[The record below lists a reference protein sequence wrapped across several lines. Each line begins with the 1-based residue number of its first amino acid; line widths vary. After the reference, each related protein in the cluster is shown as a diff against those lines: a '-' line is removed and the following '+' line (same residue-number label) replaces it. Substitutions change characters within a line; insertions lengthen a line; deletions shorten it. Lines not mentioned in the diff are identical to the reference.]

1 MSFLNPTATAVLRA
15 AARPAATPALSKL
28 PLASRPLTILR
39 PMTPSAAL
47 LAKSTPTRSPAAAL
61 QTRPA
66 STSSAAATA
75 AAEHPTVLDWN
86 TFFQMRKTRRRI
98 QVLFSLAGAAA
109 CGTGGSAALAS
120 GAAESLVGLVPLDPF
135 FTMGLMAFASAGLGW
150 LMGPTLGAGVYN
162 MWHHK
167 ARPNMD
173 AVCSAP

>member
-47 LAKSTPTRSPAAAL
+47 LAKPTPTRSAAAL

-66 STSSAAATA
+66 STSAAAAA

>member
-1 MSFLNPTATAVLRA
+1 MSLLNPTAAAVLRA
-15 AARPAATPALSKL
+15 AARPAASPALCKL
-28 PLASRPLTILR
+28 PVFSRPLSTLR

-47 LAKSTPTRSPAAAL
+47 LAKPSPARSPALL

-66 STSSAAATA
+66 STTA

-120 GAAESLVGLVPLDPF
+120 GAAESLIGLVPLDPF

-150 LMGPTLGAGVYN
+150 LMGPTVGAGVYN

-167 ARPNMD
+167 AKPNMD
-173 AVCSAP
+173 AVC